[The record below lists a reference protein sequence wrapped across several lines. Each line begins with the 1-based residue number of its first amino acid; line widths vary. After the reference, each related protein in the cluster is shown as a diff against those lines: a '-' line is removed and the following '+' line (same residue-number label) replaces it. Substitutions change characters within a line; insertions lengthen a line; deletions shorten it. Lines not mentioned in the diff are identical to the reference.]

1 MNKKIAFEKI
11 KKFLFKALEITLYR
25 AGQFLELLESMLSGL
40 VDLISETDHS
50 LNASFDNESSILSK
64 RNQGFCLTPQR
75 ISQSLSAQG
84 VLING
89 NTGSGKSTVSVI
101 PSILSTIGSQLIFDT
116 SGELHE
122 KTSGSLHS
130 DGVAINQINW
140 NDPYQ
145 TQFFNPLLRCTSLS
159 QKTKLATQLVS
170 QHIKEG
176 QKDYWSSSAI
186 GALVSVMRIVCQLPD
201 ECRNLFQVSHVL
213 DLISSE
219 ESRKQVNKL
228 VAILEEE
235 DKGLY
240 DKYMSLIESGESLG
254 GVLASAKNAVQMFA
268 LDESL
273 ALITSHDTLGDLMNM
288 RKERTALYV
297 HSSTTSADYYA
308 NMSNIFFNQFFEAFF
323 DKLPT
328 KDEPHSISFH
338 LDEFPVLRLDNIDII
353 CSVCR
358 KYKGQMMIVCQDAEN
373 QITANYGKAKAQ
385 AILSN
390 LRTKLFLSTSLSMAT
405 KLEQEIGKYEYEDKK
420 TGHKRIR
427 SLLTKDQIMQLPE
440 DQGLI
445 TISGKKPILARLRPY
460 YKTLKLRKRTELGS
474 VSGGADIDIN
484 QDLMPKRLNVADYIK
499 SWKADNGLNELQP
512 KKE

>member
-1 MNKKIAFEKI
+1 MNKKIAFEKLM
-11 KKFLFKALEITLYR
+11 KFLTKALEITLYR
-25 AGQFLELLESMLSGL
+25 AGQIFELLESLLSGL
-40 VDLISETDHS
+40 VELISETDHS
-50 LNASFDNESSILSK
+50 LNASFDKESSILS
-64 RNQGFCLTPQR
+64 RSNQGFCLTPKR

-84 VLING
+84 VLVNG
-89 NTGSGKSTVSVI
+89 NTGSGKSTITVI
-101 PSILSTIGSQLIFDT
+101 PSILSTYGSQLIFDV

-130 DGVAINQINW
+130 DGVAIKQINW
-140 NDPYQ
+140 NNPYQ
-145 TQFFNPLLRCTSLS
+145 TQFFNPLLRCTTLS

-201 ECRNLFQVSHVL
+201 KYRNLFQVSHVL

-273 ALITSHDTLGDLMNM
+273 ALITSHDTLGDFMAM
-288 RKERTALYV
+288 RKQRTAIYV

-323 DKLPT
+323 EKLPNP
-328 KDEPHSISFH
+328 KDEPHNISFH
-338 LDEFPVLRLDNIDII
+338 LDEFPVLRLDNIDVI

-373 QITANYGKAKAQ
+373 QISANYGK

-390 LRTKLFLSTSLSMAT
+390 LRTKLFLSTSLSMASQ
-405 KLEQEIGKYEYEDKK
+405 LEQELGKYEYEDTK
-420 TGHKRIR
+420 TGHKLTR
-427 SLLTKDQIMQLPE
+427 SLLTKDQIMQLPDDE
-440 DQGLI
+440 GLI
-445 TISGKKPILARLRPY
+445 TISGKKPILAKLRPY
-460 YKTLKLRKRTELGS
+460 YKTLKIRKLTEMAP
-474 VSGGADIDIN
+474 VSGGADIKPND
-484 QDLMPKRLNVADYIK
+484 DHMPKRFDITAYLK
-499 SWKADNGLNELQP
+499 EWKEDNGLEQ
-512 KKE
+512 